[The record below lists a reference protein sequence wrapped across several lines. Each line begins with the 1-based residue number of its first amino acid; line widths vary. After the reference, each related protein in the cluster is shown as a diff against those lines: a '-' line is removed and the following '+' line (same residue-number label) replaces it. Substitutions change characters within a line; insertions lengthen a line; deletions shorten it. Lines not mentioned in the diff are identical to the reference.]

1 MKFELNSLPILSKE
15 SIAEDIIRVDKILNK
30 NKLTKKDYLQ
40 HGKVG
45 SGNTIN
51 KYFGS
56 WHKALSFAGLVHKS
70 NNRIPT
76 QKLREQSGKFL
87 SDEEV
92 INELKNVA
100 TKLNINSLTVEQ
112 LNANSQIISNSTVSS
127 RFGWKKGLELAG
139 LNIVPHGRKYN
150 DKECFENLLNV
161 WTQLGKQPKG
171 HDMNNSD
178 ISSVGLKAYTRR
190 WGTWIKALTAFI
202 EEANKENDTPK
213 NQPLQNK
220 TNTIKHRVKSK
231 KINEEDRRDIRLG
244 LRFKILNRD
253 KFKCVLCGNSPAT
266 DLKCKL
272 HVDHIT
278 PFSKGGKTIK
288 DNLRSLCDDCNL
300 GRGNRYN
307 K

>member
-1 MKFELNSLPILSKE
+1 MRFELNSLPILSKE

-30 NKLTKKDYLQ
+30 SKLTKKDYLK

-56 WHKALSFAGLVHKS
+56 WHKALSFAGLSHKS

-76 QKLREQSGKFL
+76 QKLREQSGKIL

-92 INELKNVA
+92 VNELKNVA
-100 TKLNINSLTVEQ
+100 TKLNVNSLTVEQ
-112 LNANSQIISNSTVSS
+112 LNANSQIISHSTVST

-139 LNIVPHGRKYN
+139 LEIVPHGRKHN

-161 WTQLGKQPKG
+161 WTHLGKQPRG

-202 EEANKENDTPK
+202 EKANKDNDASK
-213 NQPLQNK
+213 NQSLQKRNK
-220 TNTIKHRVKSK
+220 KKLGVKPR

-266 DLKCKL
+266 DPKCKL
-272 HVDHIT
+272 HVDHKI
-278 PFSKGGKTIK
+278 PFSKGGKTIE
-288 DNLRSLCDDCNL
+288 DNLRSLYDDCNL